1 MRLRGRLCFQT
12 LSWSWKN
19 IPKLDY
25 KKPRTHE
32 QLSCLNQNSVAVGLK
47 IRTEKTV
54 PIHYNLHQNLDPT
67 QNLVVDGNTTQSACS
82 ILYAM

>member
-47 IRTEKTV
+47 ISAEKTE
-54 PIHYNLHQNLDPT
+54 HMHNNLHQNLDSKSFF
-67 QNLVVDGNTTQSACS
+67 DGHNIKSVSS